1 MHATALANCDSWWR
15 GPLFLQDSED
25 AWPNNKVF
33 DAPLGDSEVKH
44 SAPRGMKS
52 NRREPEVD
60 QNKRCTLLTLTDG
73 ENCPF
78 DPTNYSSW
86 LRLRRIVAW
95 VNRFIEN
102 CKRDAAIRM
111 AGELTAD
118 ELKRSEVELIRRT
131 QQSEFQDEYK
141 ALVNRRPLPS
151 NSKLLSL
158 KPKLDDDGL
167 IQYDGL
173 LTNAIYIFYDV
184 RYPVILP
191 RKSWVTKLIIKDA
204 HERGKH
210 AFGTNQTL
218 ALLSAR
224 YWIISAR
231 EVIREWEREC
241 AECRRRKAKVCQ
253 QIMAPLP
260 LARVQTSLRAFTR
273 TSVDFGGRF
282 ITIQGRG
289 KRREKRYLCLFTCL
303 ATRAVHLELAYGL
316 STDSFLNAFYRMA
329 SRRGLPDEVYSDNGT
344 NFVGAD
350 RELQALLAQVEGNK
364 IKESVANKGVKWHF
378 NPPLAPHFGGAH
390 ESMVKSAKKAIKAIL
405 GQADIKDEELMTA
418 IVGAEG
424 LINSRPLTYQS
435 ANHADDVP
443 LTPNHFLHGQIGG
456 QFAPM
461 SVDETQYSPRKRWRR
476 VQELVRHFWKR
487 WLREW
492 LPGLSARKR
501 WHRERRN
508 IQTGEVVLLISLDTP
523 RGSWPMGR
531 VVEVYPGDVG
541 RVRVVKVQV
550 GKCTLIRQSRS
561 YVHWK
566 ERFNET
572 NFCEKKTYSY

>member
-1 MHATALANCDSWWR
+1 MAICVPTGVNPADMLSRGMHATALANCDSWWR

-25 AWPNNKVF
+25 AWPNSKVF
-33 DAPLGDSEVKH
+33 DTPLGDPEVKH
-44 SAPRGMKS
+44 YAPRGMKS

-60 QNKRCTLLTLTDG
+60 QNERCTLLTWTDG
-73 ENCPF
+73 KNCPF

-95 VNRFIEN
+95 IDRFIEK

-111 AGELTAD
+111 TGELTAD
-118 ELKRSEVELIRRT
+118 ELKRSEVELVRRT

-167 IQYDGL
+167 IRSAGR
-173 LTNAIYIFYDV
+173 LTNAKYISYDV
-184 RYPVILP
+184 RHPVILP
-191 RKSWVTKLIIKDA
+191 RKSWVTKLVIKDA

-210 AFGTNQTL
+210 ASGTNQTL

-241 AECRRRKAKVCQ
+241 AECRRRKAKAGQ
-253 QIMAPLP
+253 QKMAPLP

-273 TSVDFGGRF
+273 TSVDFGGPF
-282 ITIQGRG
+282 IIIQGRG

-303 ATRAVHLELAYGL
+303 ATRAVHLEIAYGL

-344 NFVGAD
+344 NFIGAD
-350 RELQALLAQVEGNK
+350 RELQALLAQVEGHK
-364 IKESVANKGVKWHF
+364 IKESVANKGAKWHS
-378 NPPLAPHFGGAH
+378 NPPLVPHFGGAH

-405 GQADIKDEELMTA
+405 GQADINDEELMTA

-443 LTPNHFLHGQIGG
+443 LTPNHFLQGQIGG

-461 SVDETQYSPRKRWRR
+461 SVDETQYSSRKRWRR

-492 LPGLSARKR
+492 LPGLSARKK

-508 IQTGEVVLLISLDTP
+508 IQTGEVVLLISSDTP

-531 VVEVYPGDVG
+531 VVEVYPGDD
-541 RVRVVKVQV
+541 
-550 GKCTLIRQSRS
+550 
-561 YVHWK
+561 
-566 ERFNET
+566 
-572 NFCEKKTYSY
+572 